1 MFYLACENEMK
12 ELKKILKTIFCAKSE
27 WSPLSAN
34 KSHNLYW
41 FVYWLFITELIE
53 LECFEES
60 RIHSDLV
67 QEIVFR

>member
-1 MFYLACENEMK
+1 MK

-34 KSHNLYW
+34 KSHHLYW
-41 FVYWLFITELIE
+41 FVYWLLITELE
-53 LECFEES
+53 RFEES
-60 RIHSDLV
+60 GIHSDLV